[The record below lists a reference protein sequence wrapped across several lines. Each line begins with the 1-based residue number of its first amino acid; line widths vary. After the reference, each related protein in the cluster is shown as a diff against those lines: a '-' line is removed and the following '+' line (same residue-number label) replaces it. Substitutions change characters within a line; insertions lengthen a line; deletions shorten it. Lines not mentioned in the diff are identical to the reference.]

1 MDDYEDSDD
10 EPQQQPANVPPPAT
24 STPPMPQGAS
34 LEAIMAQLQ
43 LLNQR
48 VNVIMDTQLEHGQV
62 ISSMVDNIDDLRRLV
77 RPFGGASSSGQGN
90 DIVESSDEDE

>member
-10 EPQQQPANVPPPAT
+10 EPQQPANVPPPAT

-62 ISSMVDNIDDLRRLV
+62 ISSMVDNIDDLRRVV